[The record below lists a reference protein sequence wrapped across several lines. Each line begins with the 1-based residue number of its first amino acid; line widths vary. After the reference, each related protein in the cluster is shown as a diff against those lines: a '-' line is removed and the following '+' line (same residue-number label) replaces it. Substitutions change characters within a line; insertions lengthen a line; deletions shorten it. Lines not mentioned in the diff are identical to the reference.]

1 MTGPDHAQPQPGPDA
16 GLDDL
21 QADIE
26 RTRAELGQ
34 TAQALTDK
42 LDVKGRAVGAA
53 ADAKDAAIE
62 KVGAAKKVVVEHT
75 TNADGSVRSAVPSTA
90 AAVVAVVAVIVGVIL
105 WRRR

>member
-1 MTGPDHAQPQPGPDA
+1 MTGPDHARPQPGPDA

-53 ADAKDAAIE
+53 SDAKDA
-62 KVGAAKKVVVEHT
+62 VVEKAGDAKHAVVERT
-75 TNADGSVRSAVPSTA
+75 TNPDGSVRSAVPATA
-90 AAVVAVVAVIVGVIL
+90 AVLGVVAVILGVIL

>member
-1 MTGPDHAQPQPGPDA
+1 MTEPDHAQPQPGPDA

-90 AAVVAVVAVIVGVIL
+90 AVVAVVAVIVGVIL

>member
-1 MTGPDHAQPQPGPDA
+1 MTGPSHAQPQPGPDA

-42 LDVKGRAVGAA
+42 LDVKGRAIGAA
-53 ADAKDAAIE
+53 SDAKDA
-62 KVGAAKKVVVEHT
+62 VVERA
-75 TNADGSVRSAVPSTA
+75 TNPDGSVRSAVPATA
-90 AAVVAVVAVIVGVIL
+90 AVIGVVTVIIGVIL